1 MKSNMMTVV
10 GSVVVAAAL
19 FTVGVAQARTPVTA
33 AEKTAQDRALIEV
46 VHHGDDMWHGGA
58 PQTNGLACGNCHPDG
73 AAIGPQTF
81 PKYQLDMGAVVPLR
95 DMINWCIMVP
105 LAGQALDPNGDDM
118 KAMEAYAYY
127 MSRGMPLNPGDN
139 SKQYS
144 PVKVQSGLGYPNAQN
159 PSTDG
164 LNNDG
169 WNHEGYNPKNPQVK
183 RPAYTN

>member
-10 GSVVVAAAL
+10 GGFAIAAL
-19 FTVGVAQARTPVTA
+19 LTAGAAQARTPETA
-33 AEKTAQDRALIEV
+33 AEKASHDKMHIEV
-46 VHHGDDMWHGGA
+46 VKMGDDLWHGGA

-95 DMINWCIMVP
+95 DMINWCIAIP
-105 LAGQALDPNGDDM
+105 LAGEMLDPNGDKM

-127 MSRGMPLNPGDN
+127 MSRGMALNPGDN

-144 PVKVQSGLGYPNAQN
+144 PVKVESGLGYP
-159 PSTDG
+159 T
-164 LNNDG
+164 LNNNG
-169 WNHEGYNPKNPQVK
+169 WKGEGYTGKGNANHHKLYSN
-183 RPAYTN
+183 

>member
-10 GSVVVAAAL
+10 GGFAVAALLTA
-19 FTVGVAQARTPVTA
+19 GVAQARTPVTA
-33 AEKTAQDRALIEV
+33 AEKAAQDKALIEV

-95 DMINWCIMVP
+95 DMINWCIQVP

-127 MSRGMPLNPGDN
+127 MSRGMPLMPGDN
-139 SKQYS
+139 SHQYP
-144 PVKVQSGLGYPNAQN
+144 PVRVNSGLGYPTA
-159 PSTDG
+159 D
-164 LNNDG
+164 NDG
-169 WNHEGYNPKNPQVK
+169 WNHEGFNKNNPQVK